1 MLPRYCANKDGLL
14 ITLEMMNSKTEIHV
28 YQQAIVRLHR
38 ALSSAAESDA
48 DNFQID
54 LVAKLDK
61 KVAAILTELAA
72 KPALKSQLQR
82 ELAAL
87 ERSHSR
93 LRKQCQHH
101 SMLLKQAMTRHNNNR
116 EGLMAYQEAEL

>member
-1 MLPRYCANKDGLL
+1 
-14 ITLEMMNSKTEIHV
+14 MNNKTEIHV

-38 ALSSAAESDA
+38 ALSSAAEADA
-48 DNFQID
+48 DNFQIE
-54 LVAKLDK
+54 LVAKLDQ
-61 KVAAILTELAA
+61 KVAAILIELAA

-87 ERSHSR
+87 QKSHTR
-93 LRKQCQHH
+93 LRERCQQH